1 MEQSTIQLT
10 PEQQKCAEYKSSVA
24 KDLVIQG
31 IAGSGKSTVLM
42 ARAKAFLSDPRFY
55 VPGRSNQVIIFTYNN
70 TLATYLREYIQEK
83 FPVDSSHANAY
94 TITTLD
100 SYLSEVFKYT
110 PGRFARNPVDDK
122 FRKWMMTQAL
132 ANHKAKYG
140 AHRFHSVD
148 VDFWIEE
155 CKWMMAMNI
164 SEDDESKY
172 IDTNFKRT
180 GRGGKVQIRGT
191 DRVVAFQIYREYIAF
206 LKSKFRCEFEEQH
219 LYLSHHL
226 DKIADRFKYDHVLID
241 EAQDQSLTKMMI
253 VAALS
258 KVDVTISMDMNQR
271 IYKQSWT
278 LSQLGLKS
286 VTKTLK
292 TGFRCSPQNDALA
305 ESLRMHNPNADPDH
319 GPAQG
324 PDNGWK
330 PIIKTCTS
338 EADQNKYF
346 ISKIQSWLKS
356 DPTATIGVLYLTNK
370 KGTTY
375 GEWLTDKNIKFQKI
389 ASGEQFS
396 AISPGVKL
404 STIYSAKGLEF
415 DHVIMLDFNEG
426 VIPNIKGTDPELVE
440 EELVK
445 YRNLAYVAITRARG
459 RLLIC
464 TYGTPSRFI
473 KEMDRSLYDV
483 SDVVAPAKPKTTPTK
498 TATPVV
504 TTVNK
509 PVKSTYVSPYSRD
522 EVEDNVTISAI
533 IQETKK
539 ETTIVVDL
547 KKYPIQRSIIGKRVG
562 DTFNFSNINLTYKI
576 LAITAKTPR
585 ETPPITYQE
594 PSVSASEPTELTD
607 EEIDEINEFFDDEAL
622 TACFIKLFSHQCS
635 LCDDIVFFNRGTIIG
650 FGRDGEHLRAYVG
663 KGKDGSFF
671 LKTKTSI
678 ESIPFA
684 VKNIAVLTQSITKNN
699 EQFERNIEKYT
710 LSEGASSSK
719 PTKKTTSTAK
729 KAAVAKSTPKPT
741 TLREFFESKGF
752 QTVDLRGSNGCLW
765 VIGEKTALEPI
776 VNEAIRIFSAYG
788 AYGTGRAI
796 SYKPAWWTKSN
807 K

>member
-1 MEQSTIQLT
+1 MGKNTIQLT

-55 VPGRSNQVIIFTYNN
+55 TPGKSNQVIIFTYNN

-83 FPVDSSHANAY
+83 FPVDSTNANEY

-110 PGRFARNPVDDK
+110 PGRFSRNPVDDK
-122 FRKWMMTQAL
+122 YRKWMMTQAL
-132 ANHKAKYG
+132 ANHKEKYG

-164 SEDDESKY
+164 SEDDERKY
-172 IDTNFKRT
+172 TDTSFRRT

-191 DRVVAFQIYREYIAF
+191 DRIVAFQIYREYIAF
-206 LKSKFRCEFEEQH
+206 LKTKHRCEFEEQH

-226 DKIADRFKYDHVLID
+226 DKISDRYKYDHVLID

-258 KVDVTISMDMNQR
+258 KEDVTISMDMNQR

-292 TGFRCSPQNDALA
+292 IGFRCSPQNDALA

-346 ISKIQSWLKS
+346 ISKIQSWLKA
-356 DPTATIGVLYLTNK
+356 DPKATIGVLYLTNK

-404 STIYSAKGLEF
+404 ATIYSAKGLEF

-464 TYGTPSRFI
+464 TYGNPSRFI

-483 SDVVAPAKPKTTPTK
+483 SEVGSSNSKTMSNK
-498 TATPVV
+498 TNTTTMANVTNKANSMPV
-504 TTVNK
+504 
-509 PVKSTYVSPYSRD
+509 SSYLRD
-522 EVEDNVTISAI
+522 EVEDNVTISALI
-533 IQETKK
+533 LETNK

-547 KKYPIQRSIIGKRVG
+547 KAYPIQSSIIGKRVG
-562 DTFNFSNINLTYKI
+562 ETFKFSNISFMLQK
-576 LAITAKTPR
+576 
-585 ETPPITYQE
+585 
-594 PSVSASEPTELTD
+594 
-607 EEIDEINEFFDDEAL
+607 
-622 TACFIKLFSHQCS
+622 CF
-635 LCDDIVFFNRGTIIG
+635 
-650 FGRDGEHLRAYVG
+650 
-663 KGKDGSFF
+663 
-671 LKTKTSI
+671 SI
-678 ESIPFA
+678 S
-684 VKNIAVLTQSITKNN
+684 
-699 EQFERNIEKYT
+699 
-710 LSEGASSSK
+710 
-719 PTKKTTSTAK
+719 
-729 KAAVAKSTPKPT
+729 
-741 TLREFFESKGF
+741 
-752 QTVDLRGSNGCLW
+752 
-765 VIGEKTALEPI
+765 
-776 VNEAIRIFSAYG
+776 
-788 AYGTGRAI
+788 
-796 SYKPAWWTKSN
+796 
-807 K
+807 